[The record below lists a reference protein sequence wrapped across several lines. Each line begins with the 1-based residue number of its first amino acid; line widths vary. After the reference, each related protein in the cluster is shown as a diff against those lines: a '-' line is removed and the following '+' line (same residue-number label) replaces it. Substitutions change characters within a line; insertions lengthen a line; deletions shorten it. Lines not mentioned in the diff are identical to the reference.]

1 MRLHS
6 NHNLAGAIA
15 RAAKIAGA
23 EVFDVIHND
32 SRSHEHGFTVK
43 LTGDAPNRPMHW
55 DRDRDGDV
63 RAASWDQW
71 GVFLSVL
78 FDVDRDMV
86 VGSVSNPTYANVYD
100 FDRKTSG
107 RFARHVNADGV
118 RLDPATMEH
127 LTMPLG
133 TYVPT
138 DMHNRH
144 TFDHAGELATGGGI
158 FRCRKCTAAKVVTR

>member
-6 NHNLAGAIA
+6 NTHLAGAIYN
-15 RAAKIAGA
+15 AAEVAGA

-43 LTGDAPNRPMHW
+43 LTGDAPNRPMYW

-71 GVFLSVL
+71 GIFLSVL
-78 FDVDRDMV
+78 FDRDPDMV
-86 VGSVSNPTYANVYD
+86 VGSVSSPTYANVYD
-100 FDRKTSG
+100 FDRKTNG
-107 RFARHVNADGV
+107 RFATTQVDGGRV
-118 RLDPATMEH
+118 GPART
-127 LTMPLG
+127 PD
-133 TYVPT
+133 

-144 TFDHAGELATGGGI
+144 TFDYRGVQATGGHI
-158 FRCRKCTAAKVVTR
+158 YRCRKCTAVKVVTR

>member
-1 MRLHS
+1 MRLHT
-6 NHNLAGAIA
+6 NTNLMGGFT

-23 EVFDVIHND
+23 EVFDLVSND

-43 LTGDAPNRPMHW
+43 LTGDAPSRPNGW
-55 DRDRDGDV
+55 DRYNDGDV
-63 RAASWDQW
+63 HAASWDQW
-71 GVFLSVL
+71 GIFLSVL
-78 FDVDRDMV
+78 FDTDREMV
-86 VGSVSNPTYANVYD
+86 VGSVANPVYANVYD
-100 FDRKTSG
+100 FDRKTNG
-107 RFARHVNADGV
+107 RFARHMNTDGV

-133 TYVPT
+133 TYVPV

-144 TFDHAGELATGGGI
+144 VWDYQGELVTNGGI

>member
-15 RAAKIAGA
+15 RAAKVAGA

-32 SRSHEHGFTVK
+32 SRSHDHGFTVK

-86 VGSVSNPTYANVYD
+86 VGSVSNPIYAHVYD
-100 FDRKTSG
+100 FDRKTNG
-107 RFARHVNADGV
+107 RFSTTRVDGFRVGPART
-118 RLDPATMEH
+118 PE
-127 LTMPLG
+127 
-133 TYVPT
+133 

-144 TFDHAGELATGGGI
+144 TWDYKGELVTGDGI
-158 FRCRKCTAAKVVTR
+158 FRCRKCTAAMVVTR